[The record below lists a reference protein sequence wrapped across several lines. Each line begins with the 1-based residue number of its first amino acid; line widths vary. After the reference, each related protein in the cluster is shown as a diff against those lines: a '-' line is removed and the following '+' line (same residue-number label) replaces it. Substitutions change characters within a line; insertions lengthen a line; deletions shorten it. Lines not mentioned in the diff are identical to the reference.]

1 MATETTLYDIL
12 KNSIYAGD
20 FELVDMKGKIMSSW
34 AYGSLTDAQRDELIS
49 AAREKAKPE
58 DSYKPL
64 QDQLTA
70 LGERVMSLETR
81 VTALEASAS
90 SSGGSSSSGTTTDE
104 YPEYKQPT
112 GSTDAY
118 QVGDKITYNGKK
130 YKCILANCVWTP
142 SDYPAGWEEVTA

>member
-20 FELVDMKGKIMSSW
+20 FELVDMKDKIMSSW
-34 AYGSLTDAQRDELIS
+34 AYGSLTDAQRDELIA

-64 QDQLTA
+64 QDQLAA
-70 LGERVMSLETR
+70 LGTRVKSLEDR
-81 VTALEASAS
+81 VATLESKS
-90 SSGGSSSSGTTTDE
+90 SSTSGSTTTTTDE
-104 YPEYKQPT
+104 YPEYKQPN

-142 SDYPAGWEEVTA
+142 DAYPAGWEEVTES

>member
-1 MATETTLYDIL
+1 MATSIYDIL

-20 FELVDMKGKIMSSW
+20 FELVDMKDKIMSSW
-34 AYGSLTDAQRDELIS
+34 AYGSLTDTQRDELIA
-49 AAREKAKPE
+49 AAREKANPE

-64 QDQLTA
+64 QDQITA
-70 LGERVMSLETR
+70 LGVRVKSLEDR
-81 VTALEASAS
+81 VTALENKD
-90 SSGGSSSSGTTTDE
+90 SSSSGTSTTTDE

-142 SDYPAGWEEVTA
+142 DAYPAGWEEVTES

>member
-1 MATETTLYDIL
+1 MAETTVYDIL
-12 KNSIYAGD
+12 KNEIYAGD
-20 FELVDMKGKIMSSW
+20 FELVNEKNKIMTSW
-34 AYGSLTDAQRDELIS
+34 AYGSLTDAQRDELITS
-49 AAREKAKPE
+49 AREKAKPE

-70 LGERVMSLETR
+70 LGERVKSLEAR
-81 VTALEASAS
+81 VTALEASTS
-90 SSGGSSSSGTTTDE
+90 SGGGSSSSGTTTDE

>member
-1 MATETTLYDIL
+1 MAETTLYDIL

-20 FELVDMKGKIMSSW
+20 FELVDMKSKIMTSW
-34 AYGSLTDAQRDELIS
+34 AYGSLTDAQRDELIA

-70 LGERVMSLETR
+70 LGTRVKSLEDR
-81 VTALEASAS
+81 VAALESKS
-90 SSGGSSSSGTTTDE
+90 SSTSDSTTTTTTDE

-130 YKCILANCVWTP
+130 YKCVLANCVWTP
-142 SDYPAGWEEVTA
+142 DAYPAGWEEVTES